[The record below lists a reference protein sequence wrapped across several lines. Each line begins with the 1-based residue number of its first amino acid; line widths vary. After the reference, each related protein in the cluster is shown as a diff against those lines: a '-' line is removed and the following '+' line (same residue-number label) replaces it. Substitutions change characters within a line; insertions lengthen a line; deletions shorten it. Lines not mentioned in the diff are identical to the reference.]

1 MNWADSPG
9 STGCVRKI
17 CILYLSPK
25 SFFFYPTLQLN
36 LNIMDLQLIYQTFT
50 NPKVVTSMMLV
61 ALCLATALG
70 YMVWLDRQDWR
81 DS

>member
-1 MNWADSPG
+1 
-9 STGCVRKI
+9 
-17 CILYLSPK
+17 
-25 SFFFYPTLQLN
+25 
-36 LNIMDLQLIYQTFT
+36 MDIQQIYQTFT
-50 NPKVVTSMMLV
+50 DPKVVTSMMLVAICLGLVLSAMLKYLSREWYMPTLFV